1 MRSRIWQ
8 GVLAAAALAG
18 PACAASGPVT
28 PDDFAPAGAHI
39 GDGVT
44 DATNFVQAAFDSGR
58 PVRCVAGETYL
69 VYGRGYA
76 RPLQNS
82 AQPFAL
88 RLPAGLHFDG
98 KGCRIKLAVDHSSS
112 VVPHVLIAAG
122 NDDVPTPGIV
132 LSNVTIDE
140 QGSAQPHTAA
150 NPAINLSGNWT
161 GGLQLI
167 NTPGLRISNLTVTD
181 GFGYCG
187 YFAMVHGFVFRDMTC
202 NGAHGIGW
210 YYGSDVPGFAL
221 YDGTITNTSA
231 RNVAGDY
238 WNSTMPGA
246 GAVYVVTNC
255 TITGVRSENN
265 AGGEKIEGAQSTN
278 STFSNVAYAGGPRS
292 SLNSGLKIQGDRNT
306 GRFPSNIT
314 AKNVTSRDAPGA
326 GLYDYASINS
336 TIIGYRGTHNGTSNS
351 YPDIWIEGENTTLQN
366 WTSTDA
372 VRMAIEIRAMARSP
386 HVGPGSIVAHGVS
399 TPYRGHGNQ

>member
-1 MRSRIWQ
+1 MRSRTWQ
-8 GVLAAAALAG
+8 GVLAAAVLAG
-18 PACAASGPVT
+18 PACAAGPTTPVT

-58 PVRCVAGETYL
+58 PVQCKAAETYL
-69 VYGRGYA
+69 VYGRGFV
-76 RPLQNS
+76 RPYERAS
-82 AQPFAL
+82 KGYAL

-98 KGCRIKLAVDHSSS
+98 KGCVIKLAVDARRPA
-112 VVPHVLIAAG
+112 VPNVLVAAG
-122 NDDVPTPGIV
+122 NDNTPTPGIV
-132 LSNVTIDE
+132 LSNVTIDN
-140 QGSAQPHTAA
+140 QGSAQHPV
-150 NPAINLSGNWT
+150 PGGWSGA
-161 GGLQLI
+161 LMLV
-167 NTPGLRISNLTVTD
+167 NTPGLKITNLTVND

-187 YFAMVHGFVFRDMTC
+187 YFSNIDHFAFANMTC

-210 YYGSDVPGFAL
+210 YYGSDNPGFAL
-221 YDGTITNTSA
+221 SNGAITNTSA
-231 RNVAGDY
+231 KNVAGDY
-238 WNSTMPGA
+238 WNATMPGN

-278 STFSNVAYAGGPRS
+278 STFSNVVYIGGPHS
-292 SLNSGLKIQGDRNT
+292 TLNSGLKIQGDPAT
-306 GRFPSNIT
+306 GRFPSKIT

-326 GLYDYASINS
+326 GLYEYLSIGS
-336 TIIGYRGTHNGTSNS
+336 TIVGYSGTHNGTANS
-351 YPDIWIEGENTTLQN
+351 YPDIWIEGTDTTLQN

-372 VRMAIEIRAMARSP
+372 VRSAIEIRAAARSP
-386 HVGPGSIVAHGVS
+386 HIGPGSIVAHGVT